1 MSSAAR
7 TPEQQNTL
15 KSIVTIKKIIEQTE
29 NRMAEIDRRRGN
41 KSQPNNDERYANALG
56 DLERAEKLLT
66 QVTQRLKNSIK
77 TRTGGKRNH
86 THRKRNHK
94 RKCTRRK

>member
-41 KSQPNNDERYANALG
+41 KSQPNNDERYVNALG

-77 TRTGGKRNH
+77 TRTGGNYNR